1 MEILILAMLM
11 LVAVAVE
18 LVQLVEMELNLLI
31 RVEMVEMVLRT
42 VLQEVR
48 LLMPVAVV
56 VVYKVDYQA

>member
-1 MEILILAMLM
+1 M

-18 LVQLVEMELNLLI
+18 LVQLVEMDLNLLI

-48 LLMPVAVV
+48 LFMPVAVV